1 MTKESQD
8 IVLVCNPRAGGRW
21 KQLAGILDSAEA
33 QHVRRIVTDSI
44 EDIGPALSSLGR
56 RVKLVVIYGGDGTI
70 QQILTD
76 IFRSGDGTWSGPAL
90 AMVGGG
96 TMNLTSRWCGWRGDP
111 EENFV
116 QIVHDALTDKLA
128 TREVPMLKIQ
138 QGTRVEYGFLYAA
151 GPPIRVLN
159 EYEHGRKTKL
169 AAVVFFARTIINAF
183 NRNAGLIESSLEQMS
198 AEVRLDGELL
208 PYSEFGLT
216 ACSITGSLQI
226 GMQPFAGERGG
237 DTFHSLAYAV
247 SPREMAVL
255 LPFLAR
261 ARRPIDP
268 KSLLQPVSQ
277 VTHIALSYFGQ
288 GSLPLPLD
296 PRYVNRPVKEY
307 EIRTAEKVFTIDGEI
322 FESTGEPITIT
333 AGPTLRLAIKA

>member
-21 KQLAGILDSAEA
+21 KQLAGILDTAEA
-33 QHVRRIVTDSI
+33 QKVRRIVTDSI
-44 EDIGPALSSLGR
+44 DDIGPALASLGR
-56 RVKLVVIYGGDGTI
+56 RVKLVIIYGGDGTI

-76 IFRSGDGTWSGPAL
+76 IFRSGDGTWNGPAL

-96 TMNLTSRWCGWRGDP
+96 TMNLTSRWCGWREDP
-111 EENFV
+111 EANFV

-138 QGTRVEYGFLYAA
+138 QGSRVEYGFLYAA

-169 AAVVFFARTIINAF
+169 TAVIFFARTIINAF
-183 NRNAGLIESSLEQMS
+183 NRNAHLIDSDLDQMR
-198 AEVRLDGELL
+198 AEILLDGERV

-216 ACSITGSLQI
+216 ACSITGALQI
-226 GMQPFAGERGG
+226 GMQPFVGERGG
-237 DTFHSLAYAV
+237 DSFYSFAYAI
-247 SPREMAVL
+247 SPREIALL

-277 VTHIALSYFGQ
+277 VRHIALSYLGQ

-296 PRYVNRPVKEY
+296 PRYINRPVKEY
-307 EIRTAEKVFTIDGEI
+307 EIRTAEPVYTIDGEI
-322 FESTGEPITIT
+322 FQSNGEPIRIT
-333 AGPTLRLAIKA
+333 TGPTLRLAIKS

>member
-33 QHVRRIVTDSI
+33 QRVRRIVTDSI
-44 EDIGPALSSLGR
+44 DDIGPALASLGR
-56 RVKLVVIYGGDGTI
+56 RVKLVIIYGGDGTI

-76 IFRSGDGTWSGPAL
+76 IFRSSDGTWNGPPL

-96 TMNLTSRWCGWRGDP
+96 TMNLTSRWCGWREAPDD
-111 EENFV
+111 NFV

-138 QGTRVEYGFLYAA
+138 QGSRVEYGFLFAA

-169 AAVVFFARTIINAF
+169 TAVVFFARTIINAF
-183 NRNAGLIESSLEQMS
+183 KKDAGLIESSLEQMR
-198 AEVRLDGELL
+198 AEVLLDGVPV
-208 PYSEFGLT
+208 PYSEFGLC
-216 ACSITGSLQI
+216 AASITGALQI
-226 GMQPFAGERGG
+226 GMHPFQGERGG
-237 DTFHSLAYAV
+237 ETFFSLAYSI
-247 SPREMAVL
+247 SPREIAVL

-261 ARRPIDP
+261 GMIPIDP

-277 VTHIALSYFGQ
+277 VTHIGLSYFGK

-296 PRYVNRPVKEY
+296 PRYTNKPVKEF
-307 EIRTAEKVFTIDGEI
+307 ELRCAESVYTIDGEI
-322 FESTGEPITIT
+322 FESTGEPIRIT
-333 AGPTLRLAIKA
+333 TGPTLRLAIKS

>member
-33 QHVRRIVTDSI
+33 QKVRRIVTDSI
-44 EDIGPALSSLGR
+44 DDIGPALASLR
-56 RVKLVVIYGGDGTI
+56 RVKLVIIYGGDGTI

-76 IFRSGDGTWSGPAL
+76 IFRSGDGTWTGPAL
-90 AMVGGG
+90 GMVGGG

-128 TREVPMLKIQ
+128 TREVPMMKIQ
-138 QGTRVEYGFLYAA
+138 QGARVEYGFLFAA

-169 AAVVFFARTIINAF
+169 TAVVFFARTIINAF
-183 NRNAGLIESSLEQMS
+183 NKSAQLIESNLDQMR
-198 AEVRLDGELL
+198 AEILLDGEPV
-208 PYSEFGLT
+208 PYNEFGLT

-237 DTFHSLAYAV
+237 NTFFCFAYAI
-247 SPREMAVL
+247 SPREIAVL

-261 ARRPIDP
+261 GMIPIDP

-277 VTHIALSYFGQ
+277 VTHIGLSYFGK

-296 PRYVNRPVKEY
+296 PRYINRPVKEY
-307 EIRTAEKVFTIDGEI
+307 EIRTDEKVYTIDGEI
-322 FESTGEPITIT
+322 FESNGEPIRIT
-333 AGPTLRLAIKA
+333 TGPTLRLAIRS